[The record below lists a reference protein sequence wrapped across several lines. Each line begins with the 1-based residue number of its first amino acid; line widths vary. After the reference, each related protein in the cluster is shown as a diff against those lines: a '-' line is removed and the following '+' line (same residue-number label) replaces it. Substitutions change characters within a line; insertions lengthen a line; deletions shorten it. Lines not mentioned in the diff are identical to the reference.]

1 MRLSSHYMFQRSIT
15 SMSDAMTNNNR
26 IYNSLSAGQTL
37 LKPSDDPAGA
47 SQAIVYQNALST
59 MDQYETARTYAQ
71 DALGQQD
78 TVLTSMSN
86 ILTKNLMEKII
97 AGGNGVYSQ
106 ADREVLATELEGIRK
121 NLMDLGNT
129 KNSNGRY
136 IFSGYKTATKPF
148 EADGLYRGGDTP
160 LSQGVADST
169 TMQVGHTG
177 AEVFLSGSS
186 DDVFAALDKAINAL
200 KNPLETDEDRE
211 ALQKSLDESNVSI
224 KNAIDN
230 LGKVQADVGTS
241 LQQLERLN
249 YTSAQERIQLQ
260 TRLQQTVGSDPDTWT
275 QLVGESKMSD
285 FAMTASMTVFQA
297 MQKMSIFA
305 LMK

>member
-148 EADGLYRGGDTP
+148 EADGQYRGGDTP

-211 ALQKSLDESNVSI
+211 ALQKSLDDTNVSI
-224 KNAIDN
+224 KHAIDN

>member
-211 ALQKSLDESNVSI
+211 ALQKSLDDTNVAI
-224 KNAIDN
+224 KHAIDN

-241 LQQLERLN
+241 LQQLERLS
-249 YTSAQERIQLQ
+249 YTSAQEKIQLQ